1 MLSFFTHQSVIAI
14 DVWFLQVIL
23 YFFVETVVTGTVSV
37 VVAGVVAAGV
47 VVLVLVLVVEG
58 SVLLVVVVVV
68 LVVFFSMMIYGV
80 SSVPRIIQL
89 ENKSAAAVIKR
100 IVMNFFIKI
109 PRV

>member
-47 VVLVLVLVVEG
+47 VVLVLVVEG

-68 LVVFFSMMIYGV
+68 LVVFFSMMISGV

-89 ENKSAAAVIKR
+89 ENKSAAAVIER
-100 IVMNFFIKI
+100 IVMIFFIKI